1 VGRCLFSG
9 MMYGISYFFQYIT
22 IGLIFFF
29 SAIFITNY
37 SIEVSNSFAAIF
49 LILFACTSAGNNA
62 AFLGDLSKAKNG
74 ANNLFSIFE
83 LED

>member
-1 VGRCLFSG
+1 
-9 MMYGISYFFQYIT
+9 MYGVSYFLQYIT

-37 SIEVSNSFAAIF
+37 SIEISNSFTAIF

-62 AFLGDLSKAKNG
+62 AFLGDVSKAKNA
-74 ANNLFSIFE
+74 ANDIFTMLE